1 MKLRKK
7 TLWRLLGLAV
17 ALILAAGLI
26 APQVDAGHFFARRVR
41 SSLEAALG
49 RGVELGQVH
58 LDLFNGPGFS
68 VDGVTILENPRVGIE
83 PFAYVESLEARVSF
97 ASLWTGHLAFSK
109 LRLVNPQVN
118 LARPGSGAWNFEEL
132 LTRTAGAA
140 PAGVRLPLIQVRGGR
155 INFKIGDTKSIFYI
169 TEALLDAT
177 PPSSTGGDW
186 RLRFEGQPAR
196 TDRAGYDFGAFSAR
210 GRWRPDARTGGEV
223 DLSLD
228 LEKSSLAELIR
239 LVRGHA
245 VGVDGQVSSQA
256 HLSGP
261 VSNVR
266 ITGRMQIGGIHR
278 WDLLPPYGDNWSF
291 DYQGRLDLVSQT
303 LELETAPP
311 PGGDALPLALRVRAS
326 GYLGVPVW
334 GVLMTLDRQPLAPLP
349 QVGRHMGLAL
359 PRDLVLDGALSG
371 VLGYSP
377 ATGLQGRLVAVETD
391 IKMPGSPAIRLE
403 RADLVFEGG
412 RVMLAPATFRLPVE
426 QRSGPDSGRP
436 RSDQALL
443 EAAYS
448 WQDQELDTAIV
459 TRSLSVPE
467 TGSAWAR
474 LLGAI
479 PLIQNCREGVWKGNL
494 NYHQRGELPGAWGGT
509 MLVENTQIRLPGMA
523 EPLELAKAR
532 IVVRDGDATLDR
544 MSGRLGAV
552 EWKGEYRYRPKAAR
566 PHQFHVSVAELDAA
580 ELERLLLPTL
590 QRNEGFLARAL
601 RLGRSSIPDWLEA
614 QHADGVL
621 EIGSFALG
629 DLRLANL
636 RAHFWWDAANLETT
650 ELTARWGEGLF
661 SGRLVANLRRAAP
674 AYRLTGR
681 VRALKWMGG
690 QWDGRGLLETS
701 GTGADLARNLRLE
714 STFKGHAVSLAPDT
728 EFETVSGSCVFS
740 VVSGLPQ
747 LRCTD
752 LRAVLDEDVYQGQG
766 SAGADGRLSFDLSSG
781 TKQLRLT
788 GTLSPFQLGPG

>member
-1 MKLRKK
+1 
-7 TLWRLLGLAV
+7 
-17 ALILAAGLI
+17 
-26 APQVDAGHFFARRVR
+26 
-41 SSLEAALG
+41 
-49 RGVELGQVH
+49 
-58 LDLFNGPGFS
+58 
-68 VDGVTILENPRVGIE
+68 
-83 PFAYVESLEARVSF
+83 
-97 ASLWTGHLAFSK
+97 
-109 LRLVNPQVN
+109 
-118 LARPGSGAWNFEEL
+118 
-132 LTRTAGAA
+132 
-140 PAGVRLPLIQVRGGR
+140 
-155 INFKIGDTKSIFYI
+155 
-169 TEALLDAT
+169 
-177 PPSSTGGDW
+177 
-186 RLRFEGQPAR
+186 
-196 TDRAGYDFGAFSAR
+196 
-210 GRWRPDARTGGEV
+210 
-223 DLSLD
+223 
-228 LEKSSLAELIR
+228 
-239 LVRGHA
+239 
-245 VGVDGQVSSQA
+245 
-256 HLSGP
+256 
-261 VSNVR
+261 
-266 ITGRMQIGGIHR
+266 
-278 WDLLPPYGDNWSF
+278 
-291 DYQGRLDLVSQT
+291 
-303 LELETAPP
+303 
-311 PGGDALPLALRVRAS
+311 LRVRAS

>member
-1 MKLRKK
+1 
-7 TLWRLLGLAV
+7 
-17 ALILAAGLI
+17 
-26 APQVDAGHFFARRVR
+26 
-41 SSLEAALG
+41 
-49 RGVELGQVH
+49 
-58 LDLFNGPGFS
+58 
-68 VDGVTILENPRVGIE
+68 VGIE

-97 ASLWTGHLAFSK
+97 ASLWTGRLEFSK

-118 LARPGSGAWNFEEL
+118 LVRPGSGAWNFQEL

-140 PAGVRLPLIQVRGGR
+140 PAGVRLPVIQVRGGR
-155 INFKIGDTKSIFYI
+155 INFKIGDAKSILYV

-177 PPSSTGGDW
+177 PPSSMGGDW

-223 DLSLD
+223 DLALD

-256 HLSGP
+256 QLSGP
-261 VSNVR
+261 VSNIR

-278 WDLLPPYGDNWSF
+278 WDLLPPYGDNWQF
-291 DYQGRLDLVSQT
+291 DYQGRIDLVSQT
-303 LELETAPP
+303 LEVETAPAPGAGAP
-311 PGGDALPLALRVRAS
+311 PLSLRLRAAD
-326 GYLGVPVW
+326 YLGVPVW
-334 GVLMTLDRQPLAPLP
+334 GVLITLDGQPLAPFP
-349 QVGRHMGLAL
+349 QVGRQMGLAL
-359 PRDLVLDGALSG
+359 PRDLALDGNLSG

-377 ATGLQGRLVAVETD
+377 AAGLQGKLVAVGTEV
-391 IKMPGSPAIRLE
+391 KMPGSPAIRLE
-403 RADLVFEGG
+403 RADLLFEGG
-412 RVMLAPATFRLPVE
+412 RVMLAPATFRLPVV
-426 QRSGPDSGRP
+426 QAPGADSGRP

-474 LLGAI
+474 LLGAV
-479 PLIQNCREGVWKGNL
+479 PLIQNFRQGVWKGNL
-494 NYHQRGELPGAWGGT
+494 NYHQRGDLPGAWGGT
-509 MLVENTQIRLPGMA
+509 MLVENTLIPLPGMA
-523 EPLELAKAR
+523 EPLELARAR

-544 MSGRLGAV
+544 ISGRLGTI

-590 QRNEGFLARAL
+590 QRDESFLTRAL

-636 RAHFWWDAANLETT
+636 RAHLLWDAANLETT
-650 ELTARWGEGLF
+650 EISARWGEGLC
-661 SGRLVANLRRAAP
+661 SGRLVANLRRAVP
-674 AYRLTGR
+674 AYRLSGR
-681 VRALKWMGG
+681 LRAVKWMGG
-690 QWDGRGLLETS
+690 EWDGRGLLETS

-714 STFKGHAVSLAPDT
+714 STFKGRGVLLAPDT
-728 EFETVSGSCVFS
+728 EFESVSGNCIFS
-740 VVSGLPQ
+740 VVGALPQ

-752 LRAVLDEDVYQGQG
+752 LRALLDEDVYQGQG
-766 SAGADGRLSFDLSSG
+766 STGADGRLSFDLSSG
-781 TKQLRLT
+781 AKQLHLT
-788 GTLSPFQLGPG
+788 GTLSPFQLSEEARPDKTN